1 MGEDKFD
8 MIEQLAEYV
17 IIEGTDR
24 LGKYF
29 RVRKLTQGYKEELP
43 KEIISAQ
50 KVELIH
56 KEKPYMKCEICGEK
70 IDTTTKI
77 YVESKEDIDSP
88 EHLKTSNGY
97 CKKHW
102 RNQRIA
108 EEL

>member
-1 MGEDKFD
+1 MGEDKLK
-8 MIEQLAEYV
+8 MIEQFADYI

-29 RVRKLTQGYKEELP
+29 RVRKLTQGYKEDLPQEL
-43 KEIISAQ
+43 ISAQ

-56 KEKPYMKCEICGEK
+56 KEKPYMKCQTCGAK

-77 YVESKEDIDSP
+77 YVESKDVDSP